1 MINGG
6 FEQLSEKDLQNI
18 TLYQR
23 FDEKNNLLQQWEKQV
38 NGSWKD
44 VTEREQL
51 RQEIIKLEEYCER
64 QQRDK
69 T

>member
-6 FEQLSEKDLQNI
+6 FEKLSEKDLQNI

-23 FDEKNNLLQQWEKQV
+23 FDEKNNLLQQWEKQAD
-38 NGSWKD
+38 GTWKD